1 MTRGVVP
8 GRGFTSPE
16 AARVVEVTDVRAY
29 LAFGWVCSVTN
40 WQAPNKKPVCVCVC
54 VCVCTNDYPHMQVMR
69 ALHKAVRRVRG
80 QRAMCAPCRPWHITC
95 HTHVLMLL
103 LCVQF
108 LRACVCAHVCVG
120 LL

>member
-1 MTRGVVP
+1 MYVP
-8 GRGFTSPE
+8 IWLSVGYAVSPTGRHQTKN
-16 AARVVEVTDVRAY
+16 
-29 LAFGWVCSVTN
+29 L
-40 WQAPNKKPVCVCVC
+40 CVCVC